1 MFSRL
6 AEIIE
11 DSEAEISEE
20 LKQAI
25 LSHLKA
31 LKVEFEK
38 YFPNLNA
45 SDFTLVRNP
54 FVVNIG
60 DCMYLC
66 EAAFSTMLAMK
77 NKAPNRLDIQVDMH
91 CCLSNTTPRISQLV
105 HRKQAQAAH

>member
-6 AEIIE
+6 AELIE

-45 SDFTLVRNP
+45 SDFTPVRNP
-54 FVVNIG
+54 PSWSTLVI
-60 DCMYLC
+60 
-66 EAAFSTMLAMK
+66 AFQTTTMEHKSSL
-77 NKAPNRLDIQVDMH
+77 
-91 CCLSNTTPRISQLV
+91 
-105 HRKQAQAAH
+105 